1 MADSCTDATQ
11 DIPGR
16 FKTVASSLRELADR
30 LEKFDLPHDSTR
42 LMSVSGE
49 LKQIGWNTLFVSS
62 SIDKLINSAFQ
73 RSLRHNAQNRL
84 DQLHQV
90 DSLLVAVDY
99 LGRTVQF
106 LKSGNQD
113 VREMHSDVTGA
124 FLRLGERLQE
134 VSNECKRS

>member
-1 MADSCTDATQ
+1 MTDSCLNTAQ

-30 LEKFDLPHDSTR
+30 LEKFDLPHDLTR

-49 LKQIGWNTLFVSS
+49 LKQIGWNTLFVGS

-73 RSLRHNAQNRL
+73 RSLRPNAQDRL
-84 DQLHQV
+84 DQLQQV
-90 DSLLVAVDY
+90 DSLMVAVDY
-99 LGRTVQF
+99 LGRTVRF

-113 VREMHSDVTGA
+113 VGEMHSEVTGA

-134 VSNECKRS
+134 VSNECQRF

>member
-1 MADSCTDATQ
+1 MADSCLNTAQ

-30 LEKFDLPHDSTR
+30 LEKFDLPHDPTR

-62 SIDKLINSAFQ
+62 SIDKLINSAFH
-73 RSLRHNAQNRL
+73 RRLRPNAQDRL
-84 DQLHQV
+84 DQLQQV

-99 LGRTVQF
+99 LGRTVRF

-113 VREMHSDVTGA
+113 IGEMHSEVTGA

-134 VSNECKRS
+134 VANECKCS

>member
-1 MADSCTDATQ
+1 MTDACLNTAQ

-30 LEKFDLPHDSTR
+30 LEKFDLPHDPTR

-62 SIDKLINSAFQ
+62 SIDKLINSVFH
-73 RSLRHNAQNRL
+73 RSLRPNAQDQL
-84 DQLHQV
+84 DQLQQV

-99 LGRTVQF
+99 LGRTVRF
-106 LKSGNQD
+106 LKSGDRD
-113 VREMHSDVTGA
+113 VREMHSEVTGA

-134 VSNECKRS
+134 VASECQRS

>member
-1 MADSCTDATQ
+1 MADSYLNTAQ

-30 LEKFDLPHDSTR
+30 LEKFDLPHDPTR

-73 RSLRHNAQNRL
+73 RSLRPNAQDRL
-84 DQLHQV
+84 DQLQQV

-99 LGRTVQF
+99 LGRTVRF
-106 LKSGNQD
+106 LKSGNQN
-113 VREMHSDVTGA
+113 VGEMHSEVTGA
-124 FLRLGERLQE
+124 FLRLEERLQE
-134 VSNECKRS
+134 VASECQRS

>member
-1 MADSCTDATQ
+1 MADSYLNTAQ

-30 LEKFDLPHDSTR
+30 LEKFDLPNDPTR

-73 RSLRHNAQNRL
+73 RSLRPNAQDRL
-84 DQLHQV
+84 DQLQQV
-90 DSLLVAVDY
+90 DSLLVAIDY
-99 LGRTVQF
+99 LGRTVRF
-106 LKSGNQD
+106 LKSGNQN
-113 VREMHSDVTGA
+113 VGEMHSEIAGA

-134 VSNECKRS
+134 VASECQRS